1 MFGLP
6 DRLISDRGK
15 CFTSKEMKSFC
26 NKNGIRHVLNAV
38 ASPRSN
44 GQVERFNSTILQ
56 ALMTVIGDD
65 HSSWESKITE
75 VQLSINGTVNAT
87 TGYAP
92 SELLYGFRP
101 KLKFDLSLSTHLD
114 NNQQQVEQVDRVDR
128 RTTLNIVRAKAADK
142 INKSA
147 IAMKRRYD
155 KNRDPAIVYHVGD
168 MVMIEKTPII
178 KGLTSGKLVQ
188 RYIGPVVVKQVL
200 PNDRYKVESL
210 SRDRRRF
217 RGVVASDKM
226 KLFRK
231 QTVD

>member
-15 CFTSKEMKSFC
+15 CFASKEMKYFC

-75 VQLSINGTVNAT
+75 VQLSSNGTVNAT
-87 TGYAP
+87 IGYAP

-101 KLKFDLSLSTHLD
+101 KLKFDLSWSTHLD
-114 NNQQQVEQVDRVDR
+114 NNQQQVEQVDKVDR
-128 RTTLNIVRAKAADK
+128 QTRLNTVRAKAAD
-142 INKSA
+142 
-147 IAMKRRYD
+147 
-155 KNRDPAIVYHVGD
+155 
-168 MVMIEKTPII
+168 
-178 KGLTSGKLVQ
+178 
-188 RYIGPVVVKQVL
+188 
-200 PNDRYKVESL
+200 
-210 SRDRRRF
+210 
-217 RGVVASDKM
+217 
-226 KLFRK
+226 
-231 QTVD
+231 